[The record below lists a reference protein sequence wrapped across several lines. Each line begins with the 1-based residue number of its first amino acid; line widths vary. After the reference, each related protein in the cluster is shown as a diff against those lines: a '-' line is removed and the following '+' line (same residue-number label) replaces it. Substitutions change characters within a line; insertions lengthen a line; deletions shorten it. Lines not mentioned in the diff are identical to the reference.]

1 MSPKRGG
8 LGQGASALFQPSE
21 LLSGTG
27 EGVSTLRLS
36 EIEPDKGQPRKN
48 FEPQALNDL
57 ADSIAAHGVLQPIVV
72 RPARGGYVIVA
83 GERRW
88 RAARLAGLKEIPALV
103 KELTDAEAMELALVE
118 NLQREDLDPVEEA
131 MGYRTLME
139 TYGLTQEETAKSVNK
154 SRPAVAN
161 ALRLLHLPDTIAQMV
176 AGGELS
182 AGHAR
187 ALLAF
192 ATEEEQLDAAAAA
205 VDKSLSV
212 RDLERM
218 AKASRAPRKEKEAPA
233 LFSRPPFFEEV
244 ELSLTEHMGRRV
256 KVTPLKAGDKSGGTL
271 TIEFFDPGDL
281 QDLAARL
288 APES

>member
-131 MGYRTLME
+131 MGYRQLME
-139 TYGLTQEETAKSVNK
+139 ACTPSG
-154 SRPAVAN
+154 
-161 ALRLLHLPDTIAQMV
+161 
-176 AGGELS
+176 
-182 AGHAR
+182 
-187 ALLAF
+187 
-192 ATEEEQLDAAAAA
+192 
-205 VDKSLSV
+205 
-212 RDLERM
+212 
-218 AKASRAPRKEKEAPA
+218 
-233 LFSRPPFFEEV
+233 
-244 ELSLTEHMGRRV
+244 
-256 KVTPLKAGDKSGGTL
+256 TPLTFTA
-271 TIEFFDPGDL
+271 
-281 QDLAARL
+281 
-288 APES
+288 

>member
-131 MGYRTLME
+131 MGYRQLME
-139 TYGLTQEETAKSVNK
+139 ACGYTQAAPLLRATPRLFLAWKARK
-154 SRPAVAN
+154 SRP
-161 ALRLLHLPDTIAQMV
+161 
-176 AGGELS
+176 
-182 AGHAR
+182 
-187 ALLAF
+187 
-192 ATEEEQLDAAAAA
+192 
-205 VDKSLSV
+205 
-212 RDLERM
+212 
-218 AKASRAPRKEKEAPA
+218 
-233 LFSRPPFFEEV
+233 RPWPWC
-244 ELSLTEHMGRRV
+244 
-256 KVTPLKAGDKSGGTL
+256 
-271 TIEFFDPGDL
+271 
-281 QDLAARL
+281 
-288 APES
+288 

>member
-131 MGYRTLME
+131 MGYRQLME
-139 TYGLTQEETAKSVNK
+139 ACGYTQAQAAEKVSK
-154 SRPAVAN
+154 SRSAVAN
-161 ALRLLHLPDTIAQMV
+161 CLRLLNLPPQGLDALRSGAITT
-176 AGGELS
+176 
-182 AGHAR
+182 GHAKAILGLESPEKQAE
-187 ALLAF
+187 ALAMVLKQQLTVRQTEALCKKLAKAPRRRRETLPPPLAGEVEAALREALGTQVKVQYKGGKGSLQVYF
-192 ATEEEQLDAAAAA
+192 NSDEQLRRFAN
-205 VDKSLSV
+205 L
-212 RDLERM
+212 LG
-218 AKASRAPRKEKEAPA
+218 KEE
-233 LFSRPPFFEEV
+233 
-244 ELSLTEHMGRRV
+244 
-256 KVTPLKAGDKSGGTL
+256 
-271 TIEFFDPGDL
+271 
-281 QDLAARL
+281 
-288 APES
+288 